1 MQTTRL
7 LARHSLIPLAWRW
20 GVLSRGFSSNKDL
33 IEEELRKKLDLTY
46 FAISDES
53 AKHHEAHDSHFSIY
67 VVSDSFTELLPIKR

>member
-7 LARHSLIPLAWRW
+7 LARHTLVPFAFRWSVLA
-20 GVLSRGFSSNKDL
+20 RGFTSNKEL
-33 IEEELRKKLDLTY
+33 IETELRKKLDLAY

-67 VVSDSFTELLPIKR
+67 VVSDSFGELTPIKR